1 MSWKSRTSIGVLTA
15 TVLTGAAV
23 ATMASALASAQP
35 PAPAVSVA
43 ATAPTAL
50 DTRSPADQL
59 RTEQLTRS
67 VEDLLA
73 QIRVLEQAVAAGAGT
88 PTGTPSPT
96 PRPARDRATGPAAT
110 EAAPTI
116 EAAPTPETAPTTAPP
131 QDGRVPTEDH
141 SQTPLPGEPSDG

>member
-1 MSWKSRTSIGVLTA
+1 MSWKSRTSIGVLAA
-15 TVLTGAAV
+15 TVLTGVGV
-23 ATMASALASAQP
+23 ATMASALAAAQP

-43 ATAPTAL
+43 PAAPAASDIQL
-50 DTRSPADQL
+50 PADQL

-96 PRPARDRATGPAAT
+96 PRPGRDRTTGPATT
-110 EAAPTI
+110 EAAPPT
-116 EAAPTPETAPTTAPP
+116 APSQDGLAPTERP
-131 QDGRVPTEDH
+131 
-141 SQTPLPGEPSDG
+141 SQTSGPEEPSDG

>member
-15 TVLTGAAV
+15 TVLTGAGV

-35 PAPAVSVA
+35 PAPAASVA
-43 ATAPTAL
+43 PTAPTAL
-50 DTRSPADQL
+50 DSQQPADQL

-96 PRPARDRATGPAAT
+96 PRPGRERTTGGATT
-110 EAAPTI
+110 ET
-116 EAAPTPETAPTTAPP
+116 EPTTAPP
-131 QDGRVPTEDH
+131 QGGLAPTEH
-141 SQTPLPGEPSDG
+141 PSETSEPGEPSDD